1 MIIDSLPEN
10 IENYRTIETPKGYFS
25 ASEIDDTPESDSV
38 NHPSHYE
45 TGAGFE
51 CIDVLLETQGTEA
64 VKGFCLCNAMKYL
77 YRHTRKN
84 GVEDIRK
91 AKWYLDK
98 YLELV
103 D

>member
-1 MIIDSLPEN
+1 MLPPTHEAYPIIS
-10 IENYRTIETPKGYFS
+10 
-25 ASEIDDTPESDSV
+25 ESDIHRISAPDSDMV
-38 NHPSHYE
+38 YHPPHYE

-64 VKGFCLCNAMKYL
+64 VEGFCLCNAMKYL
-77 YRHTRKN
+77 YRNTRKN